1 MTSENPNV
9 PRVSQWLAQRR
20 TGPAALAV
28 VGIPMNGPANSGE
41 CKLAPAAIRQ
51 ALDRYSLYD
60 PGAGVD
66 LASLPVTDFG
76 DLALGDASA
85 EEVFFRAVQGIKKA
99 ATNSASVV
107 LLGGDD
113 AVTYPALHALNLP
126 FARCGLLTFDA
137 HHDVRVLEGGVTAGN
152 PIRALLRAGLPGAN
166 IIQIGIQPFTNSPAC
181 AQVAHD
187 AGITILTADE
197 AQLRGIDSAVTD
209 ALELLAAKTDAI
221 YVNLDL
227 DVLDRAFAPACAGA
241 RPGGL
246 QPWMLRR
253 AAHLCGAHPSVRII
267 DLVEIDPTKDVADC
281 TVLAGASFFLA
292 FASGVAKR
300 LKS

>member
-1 MTSENPNV
+1 MSQENPNL
-9 PRVSQWLAQRR
+9 PRPSQWLTQRR
-20 TGPAALAV
+20 TGPAALSV
-28 VGIPMNGPANSGE
+28 LGIPMNSPGSPGQ
-41 CKLAPAAIRQ
+41 CHLAPAAIRQ

-66 LASLPVTDFG
+66 LTSFPLADFG
-76 DLALGDASA
+76 DVALGDASA
-85 EEVFFRAVQGIKKA
+85 EEVFFRAVQSIKKA
-99 ATNSASVV
+99 GANAAAIV
-107 LLGGDD
+107 LLGGND
-113 AVTYPALHALNLP
+113 ATTYPAFHALNLP

-137 HHDVRVLEGGVTAGN
+137 HHDVSGPEGSPAGGS

-166 IIQIGIQPFTNSPAC
+166 ILQIGIQPFTNSSAC

-197 AQLRGIDSAVTD
+197 AQVRGIESAVTD

-227 DVLDRAFAPACAGA
+227 DVLDRAFAPACDGS

-267 DLVEIDPTKDVADC
+267 DMVEIDPTKDVADC
-281 TVLAGASFFLA
+281 TVLAAAAFFLA
-292 FASGVAKR
+292 FASGVAQR
-300 LKS
+300 LKN